1 MADLTLNIISNMS
14 GATAQVNEFTNAMKR
29 ATSAVSSTGAAVK
42 KTGSAVS
49 TAAAHVAKLGHS
61 ANKTAGFFGK
71 LNKSLARIA
80 VYRTMRKA
88 ISYVG
93 EAFKTGL
100 EAAYQFSKAN
110 QPAEYAKLAGAMD
123 GIKKAASTMSL
134 QLGAAFGG
142 LITAI
147 APVLIR
153 IINLVTAAADAIT
166 RFFAVLNGT
175 GYYKKAAEGFEEVGN
190 SAGGAG
196 KKIKGLLASWDEL
209 NVIGKESGG
218 GGGGSNST
226 DYSGMYEWADAESDW
241 ASLFASGDFFGI
253 GSKIGD
259 ALGNISKKI
268 TEFLKKPE
276 IQNFGKNL
284 ADTLNGLVSDPK
296 NWENFGETV
305 GTFIGT
311 LGNIVNDFIANTN
324 WGDVK
329 TALVAFWEGLKDAF
343 HETYNGVD
351 LFGAINILING
362 WLADLPAKAKNA
374 GIKFTNALIKE
385 VENGLNDLIRI
396 YNESFGW
403 LLGNIEPVHFNLI
416 PEVPEEELNKNY
428 NSAKKTIEELF
439 KNNPAKAK
447 ATTEVTEPKQKLG
460 PEKFFSHG
468 KVVGEGYAYE
478 IVPQLK
484 EKLNISDWLS
494 GNGSGKNDGVTSTG
508 NGLALTLSVIASLGD
523 RSNLIN
529 GMNKYVVRKDNPW
542 SAYVNPIYNTY
553 KSFKEKM
560 TQYVTGVI
568 WKALVNPVYNTGK
581 SFYDNIKK
589 YITGRIWQALV
600 NPTYNTG
607 KTFFDNLTKYVTGKI
622 WKAPVNP
629 TYNTGKQFNADMRK
643 YITDKIAKKFVNP
656 TYGTGKGFNADLKT
670 YITDKIALKKV
681 NPTYGSGKQFNA
693 DLRAYVTDK
702 IASKKVNPVYGS
714 SKSFNDALYTNVTK
728 DSANKKVN
736 PYYNSDKDFF
746 DKFSEKITGVTSTT
760 KVNPVLKITNGYK
773 RAVSDATAEKEL
785 KVTATLD
792 NPKGIRDSLSKALKG
807 ASATLKT
814 TINGVT
820 TTVGNVV
827 AAASGGIFDVPGQL
841 FIAREAGPELVG
853 TMGGNTAVAN
863 NDQIV
868 SGIQYGVAQANS
880 EQNELLRQ
888 QNSILMQL
896 LNKDLTISPSVAL
909 GQVMARSAAL
919 YGRA

>member
-71 LNKSLARIA
+71 LNRSLARIA

-142 LITAI
+142 LITAV
-147 APVLIR
+147 APILIR

-175 GYYKKAAEGFEEVGN
+175 GYYKKASEGFEEVGN

-218 GGGGSNST
+218 GGGGSSAT
-226 DYSGMYEWADAESDW
+226 DYSGAYVWAEAESDW
-241 ASLFASGDFFGI
+241 ANLFASGDFFGI
-253 GSKIGD
+253 GAKIGD

-296 NWENFGETV
+296 NWENFGETI

-311 LGNIVNDFIANTN
+311 LGNIINDFIANTN
-324 WGDVK
+324 WADVK
-329 TALVAFWEGLKDAF
+329 TALVAFWEGLKAAF
-343 HETYNGVD
+343 DETYNGVD
-351 LFGAINILING
+351 LLGTINILING

-374 GIKFTNALIKE
+374 GIKFTNALITE

-403 LLGNIEPVHFNLI
+403 LLGDIDPVYFELI
-416 PEVPEEELNKNY
+416 PEIPEEELNKNW

-439 KNNPAKAK
+439 KNNPAKA
-447 ATTEVTEPKQKLG
+447 TVSPEVTEPEQKLG

-468 KVVGEGYAYE
+468 KVVGEGYAYV

-494 GNGSGKNDGVTSTG
+494 GNGSGHNDGVYSTG
-508 NGLALTLSVIASLGD
+508 NGLALTLSVIPSLGD
-523 RSNLIN
+523 RSKL
-529 GMNKYVVRKDNPW
+529 
-542 SAYVNPIYNTY
+542 A
-553 KSFKEKM
+553 
-560 TQYVTGVI
+560 
-568 WKALVNPVYNTGK
+568 A
-581 SFYDNIKK
+581 
-589 YITGRIWQALV
+589 
-600 NPTYNTG
+600 
-607 KTFFDNLTKYVTGKI
+607 
-622 WKAPVNP
+622 
-629 TYNTGKQFNADMRK
+629 
-643 YITDKIAKKFVNP
+643 
-656 TYGTGKGFNADLKT
+656 
-670 YITDKIALKKV
+670 
-681 NPTYGSGKQFNA
+681 
-693 DLRAYVTDK
+693 
-702 IASKKVNPVYGS
+702 
-714 SKSFNDALYTNVTK
+714 FNDEVEENVTK
-728 DSANKKVN
+728 DRWFSANPYTPEAKVRTFNQNTTRTISFERRFEAN
-736 PYYNSDKDFF
+736 PYTPEKNVKTFNNNTSRTISFERRFETNPYTPESNVRKFNENTSSQITFARRFAANPETAPKKINEFNQNVKEKVTYSRDFN
-746 DKFSEKITGVTSTT
+746 T
-760 KVNPVLKITNGYK
+760 NPVLKVLKTYK
-773 RAVSDATAEKEL
+773 DAMGDLTDAKTVDIKPKLTDVKAFKEQL
-785 KVTATLD
+785 Q
-792 NPKGIRDSLSKALKG
+792 SALK
-807 ASATLKT
+807 ASASIKSTVSGTTT
-814 TINGVT
+814 TIGKVSMSEY
-820 TTVGNVV
+820 
-827 AAASGGIFDVPGQL
+827 AQGGWPNIGDL
-841 FIAREAGPELVG
+841 FIANEAGPELVG
-853 TMGGNTAVAN
+853 TIGGSTAVAN
-863 NDQIV
+863 NDDIV
-868 SGIQYGVAQANS
+868 QGIQGGVERANA
-880 EQNELLRQ
+880 EQNELLR
-888 QNSILMQL
+888 NIYSGVVKL
-896 LNKDLTISPSVAL
+896 LEKDLTISPSVAL
-909 GQVMARSAAL
+909 GQVVARSTAL

>member
-29 ATSAVSSTGAAVK
+29 ATSAVSSTGASVK

-49 TAAAHVAKLGHS
+49 TAAAHIAKLGHS

-71 LNKSLARIA
+71 LNRSLARIA

-147 APVLIR
+147 APILIR

-175 GYYKKAAEGFEEVGN
+175 GYYKKASEGFEEVGN

-218 GGGGSNST
+218 GGGGSSAA
-226 DYSGMYEWADAESDW
+226 DYSGAYVWAEAESDW
-241 ASLFASGDFFGI
+241 ANLFASGDFFGI
-253 GSKIGD
+253 GAKIGD
-259 ALGNISKKI
+259 ALGNISQKI

-311 LGNIVNDFIANTN
+311 LGNIIDDFITNTN
-324 WGDVK
+324 WADVK
-329 TALVAFWEGLKDAF
+329 TALVAFWEGLKAAF
-343 HETYNGVD
+343 DETYNGVD
-351 LFGAINILING
+351 LIGTINILIDA

-374 GIKFTNALIKE
+374 GIKFTNALITE

-403 LLGNIEPVHFNLI
+403 LLGDIEPVHFELI
-416 PEVPEEELNKNY
+416 PEIPDEELNRNWNY
-428 NSAKKTIEELF
+428 AKKTIEELF
-439 KNNPAKAK
+439 KNNPAKA
-447 ATTEVTEPKQKLG
+447 TVSPEVTEPDQKLG

-478 IVPQLK
+478 IIPQLK

-494 GNGSGKNDGVTSTG
+494 GNGSGQNDGVYSTG
-508 NGLALTLSVIASLGD
+508 NGLALTLSVIPSLGD
-523 RSNLIN
+523 RSKLTNS
-529 GMNKYVVRKDNPW
+529 MNKDVVRKDNPW
-542 SAYVNPIYNTY
+542 SAFVNPTYNTGKNFFDLIKKYITGVIWKAPVNPIYNTGKDFFDNLVKY
-553 KSFKEKM
+553 ITGKVWAARVNPIYNTGKDFFDNLVKYITGKVWAARVNPIYN
-560 TQYVTGVI
+560 TGKNFFDLLQKYITGKVWAAPVNPIYNTGKNFFDLIKKYITGVI
-568 WKALVNPVYNTGK
+568 WKAPVNSVYNTGK
-581 SFYDNIKK
+581 DFFDNIKK
-589 YITGRIWQALV
+589 YITGVIWNAPV
-600 NPTYNTG
+600 NPNYNSDKTFFDKLKEKITG
-607 KTFFDNLTKYVTGKI
+607 KTFSTDVSPKLDVTQAYKDALDKLLKEKSVSVKASLTG
-622 WKAPVNP
+622 
-629 TYNTGKQFNADMRK
+629 AD
-643 YITDKIAKKFVNP
+643 
-656 TYGTGKGFNADLKT
+656 DLNK
-670 YITDKIALKKV
+670 ALKKAM
-681 NPTYGSGKQFNA
+681 SGITVKIKATTSDGQEKQVGK
-693 DLRAYVTDK
+693 L
-702 IASKKVNPVYGS
+702 
-714 SKSFNDALYTNVTK
+714 
-728 DSANKKVN
+728 
-736 PYYNSDKDFF
+736 
-746 DKFSEKITGVTSTT
+746 TT
-760 KVNPVLKITNGYK
+760 PSLK
-773 RAVSDATAEKEL
+773 
-785 KVTATLD
+785 
-792 NPKGIRDSLSKALKG
+792 
-807 ASATLKT
+807 
-814 TINGVT
+814 
-820 TTVGNVV
+820 
-827 AAASGGIFDVPGQL
+827 AAGGLVDVGQL

-853 TMGGNTAVAN
+853 TMGGSTAVAN
-863 NDQIV
+863 NEQIV
-868 SGIQYGVAQANS
+868 EGIKGGVAQANS
-880 EQNELLRQ
+880 EQNDLLRQ

-909 GQVMARSAAL
+909 GQVVARSTAL

>member
-29 ATSAVSSTGAAVK
+29 ATSAVSSTGEAVK

-49 TAAAHVAKLGHS
+49 SAAAHVAKLGHS

-71 LNKSLARIA
+71 LNRSLARIA

-175 GYYKKAAEGFEEVGN
+175 GYYKKASEGFEEVGN

-218 GGGGSNST
+218 GGGGSSAT
-226 DYSGMYEWADAESDW
+226 DYSGAYVWEEATFDFDPANMAKKISAALKDALDTAINSLENYDW
-241 ASLFASGDFFGI
+241 TAL
-253 GSKIGD
+253 GSKIG
-259 ALGNISKKI
+259 
-268 TEFLKKPE
+268 E
-276 IQNFGKNL
+276 
-284 ADTLNGLVSDPK
+284 
-296 NWENFGETV
+296 
-305 GTFIGT
+305 
-311 LGNIVNDFIANTN
+311 FIANVDWTGLVHRISELLGAALGALGETIRSALETVF
-324 WGDVK
+324 GDIEGDESLAATLNKTFGWIIDNVVK
-329 TALVAFWEGLKDAF
+329 PFGEGFLEAAGLDGLVQAWNLRLDQLKAAIKYALSNIEVMWRSWYAVFLESLDNPIMAPIL
-343 HETYNGVD
+343 D
-351 LFGAINILING
+351 LLNV
-362 WLADLPAKAKNA
+362 DLPAAISKNNDALHDAEMEADAAAITYKAV
-374 GIKFTNALIKE
+374 T
-385 VENGLNDLIRI
+385 
-396 YNESFGW
+396 
-403 LLGNIEPVHFNLI
+403 
-416 PEVPEEELNKNY
+416 
-428 NSAKKTIEELF
+428 KTIKDLKKESE
-439 KNNPAKAK
+439 NP
-447 ATTEVTEPKQKLG
+447 VTVKVDSDVKEPAVKLG

-478 IVPQLK
+478 IIPQLK

-508 NGLALTLSVIASLGD
+508 NGLALTLSVIPSLGD
-523 RSNLIN
+523 RSNLTN

-568 WKALVNPVYNTGK
+568 WKALVNPAYNTGKPFFATLKENITGKIFSAKVDPKYNTGK
-581 SFYDNIKK
+581 SFFDTLKEK
-589 YITGRIWQALV
+589 ITGKIFSAKV
-600 NPTYNTG
+600 DPKYNSGKLFFEKFKEKITG
-607 KTFFDNLTKYVTGKI
+607 KTFDVKTNPKYGSDKTFFSTFGERVTDKTRY
-622 WKAPVNP
+622 APVNP
-629 TYNTGKQFNADMRK
+629 K
-643 YITDKIAKKFVNP
+643 
-656 TYGTGKGFNADLKT
+656 
-670 YITDKIALKKV
+670 
-681 NPTYGSGKQFNA
+681 YGS
-693 DLRAYVTDK
+693 DK
-702 IASKKVNPVYGS
+702 
-714 SKSFNDALYTNVTK
+714 T
-728 DSANKKVN
+728 
-736 PYYNSDKDFF
+736 FF
-746 DKFSEKITGVTSTT
+746 STFDEKITGKTYSTI
-760 KVNPVLKITNGYK
+760 VNPKLSVPQTYK
-773 RAVSDATAEKEL
+773 NAMGDLTDEKTVDI
-785 KVTATLD
+785 K
-792 NPKGIRDSLSKALKG
+792 PKLTDVKAFKEQLQSALK
-807 ASATLKT
+807 ASASIKT
-814 TINGVT
+814 TVSGT
-820 TTVGNVV
+820 TRTIGKVSMSEYAQGGWPDVGE
-827 AAASGGIFDVPGQL
+827 IF
-841 FIAREAGPELVG
+841 ISREAGPELVG
-853 TMGGNTAVAN
+853 TIGGSTAVAN
-863 NDQIV
+863 NDDIV
-868 SGIQYGVAQANS
+868 QGIQGGVERANS
-880 EQNELLRQ
+880 EQNELIRQ

-896 LNKDLTISPSVAL
+896 LNKELTISPSVAL

>member
-80 VYRTMRKA
+80 VYRAMRKA

-147 APVLIR
+147 APILIR

-175 GYYKKAAEGFEEVGN
+175 GYYKKAAEGFEEVGK

-218 GGGGSNST
+218 GGGGSSSA
-226 DYSGMYEWADAESDW
+226 DYSGAYEWAEAESDW
-241 ASLFASGDFFGI
+241 ANLFASGDFFGI
-253 GSKIGD
+253 GAKIGD

-311 LGNIVNDFIANTN
+311 LGNIINDFIANTN
-324 WGDVK
+324 WDDVK
-329 TALVAFWEGLKDAF
+329 TALVAFWEGLKEAF

-428 NSAKKTIEELF
+428 NGAKKTIEELF

-468 KVVGEGYAYE
+468 KETTTGYAYE
-478 IVPQLK
+478 IIPQLK

-508 NGLALTLSVIASLGD
+508 NGLALTLSVIPSLGD
-523 RSNLIN
+523 RSNLTN
-529 GMNKYVVRKDNPW
+529 GMNKYVVKEDNPW
-542 SAYVNPIYNTY
+542 SAYVNPIYNTGKDFFY
-553 KSFKEKM
+553 WIDKNI
-560 TQYVTGVI
+560 TGKL
-568 WKALVNPVYNTGK
+568 WYAKVNANYNTGK
-581 SFYDNIKK
+581 DFFYWIGKNITDKLWYAKVNANYNTGKDFFYWIGKNITGKLWYAKVNANYNTGKDFYDNIKK
-589 YITGRIWQALV
+589 YITGV
-600 NPTYNTG
+600 
-607 KTFFDNLTKYVTGKI
+607 I

-629 TYNTGKQFNADMRK
+629 
-643 YITDKIAKKFVNP
+643 
-656 TYGTGKGFNADLKT
+656 
-670 YITDKIALKKV
+670 
-681 NPTYGSGKQFNA
+681 S
-693 DLRAYVTDK
+693 
-702 IASKKVNPVYGS
+702 
-714 SKSFNDALYTNVTK
+714 
-728 DSANKKVN
+728 
-736 PYYNSDKDFF
+736 YNSDKTFF
-746 DKFSEKITGVTSTT
+746 DKLKEKITGQTFSTN
-760 KVNPVLKITNGYK
+760 VNPALKITQTYK
-773 RAVSDATAEKEL
+773 DAVGDLTDAKTVDIKPKLTDVKAFKEQL
-785 KVTATLD
+785 Q
-792 NPKGIRDSLSKALKG
+792 SALK
-807 ASATLKT
+807 ASASIKT
-814 TINGVT
+814 TVSGT
-820 TTVGNVV
+820 TKTIGKVSMSEYAQGGWPSVG
-827 AAASGGIFDVPGQL
+827 DL
-841 FIAREAGPELVG
+841 FIANEAGPEYVASI
-853 TMGGNTAVAN
+853 GNKTAVAN

-868 SGIQYGVAQANS
+868 EGIQGGVERANS
-880 EQNELLRQ
+880 EQNELIRQ

-909 GQVMARSAAL
+909 GQVVARSAAL